1 MKTKKENIVELI
13 VLLVIFFIMCV
24 GVFTSCKTTYEYTN
38 NPGSATMFNFECVYN
53 RTQLDSAL
61 VADELPLNFVEDW
74 LNSAYVDYETNKPIV
89 QYFYYK
95 TNEYNEVS
103 EIYKIDYDVIINNDE
118 TTDTLYNY
126 SHTHVNTIY

>member
-13 VLLVIFFIMCV
+13 VLLVIFFIMCA
-24 GVFTSCKTTYEYTN
+24 GILCSCKSTYEYTN
-38 NPGSATMFNFECVYN
+38 NPGTGTMLECEYVYN
-53 RTQLDSAL
+53 KTQLDSAL
-61 VADELPLNFVEDW
+61 ISDELPLNFTEQW

-95 TNEYNEVS
+95 LNNYNEVS
-103 EIYKIDYDVIINNDE
+103 EIYKIGFDIIND
-118 TTDTLYNY
+118 TDTLYNY